1 MKTKNAQNAPKYD
14 VKISN
19 NVKKDENKKE
29 IITEQLTEDTLTVY
43 HTISD
48 TPVFIDSIAQATGLS
63 AGIILSS
70 LTELE
75 LFGLIETLPGKKYVR
90 K

>member
-1 MKTKNAQNAPKYD
+1 
-14 VKISN
+14 
-19 NVKKDENKKE
+19 
-29 IITEQLTEDTLTVY
+29 VY

-48 TPVFIDSIAQATGLS
+48 TPVFIDTIADSTGFNTS
-63 AGIILSS
+63 AILSS

-75 LFGLIETLPGKKYVR
+75 LYGLIRELPGKRYVR